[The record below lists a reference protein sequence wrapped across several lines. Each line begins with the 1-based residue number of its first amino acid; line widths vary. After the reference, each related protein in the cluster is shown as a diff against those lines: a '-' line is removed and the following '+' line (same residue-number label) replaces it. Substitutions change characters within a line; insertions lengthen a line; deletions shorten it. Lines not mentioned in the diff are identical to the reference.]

1 MSVHPYPSTLL
12 ATSNIYAASDDYVIT
27 SANFSASNVLQVN
40 GDGADIQIN
49 NRSLAQ
55 AMCQLDAIQE
65 QLAILVPDPGMEQE
79 WDELRAIR
87 EQYQA
92 KLKECQEKSQ
102 MWRRLGR

>member
-1 MSVHPYPSTLL
+1 MSVNPSAPSITN
-12 ATSNIYAASDDYVIT
+12 NIYAASGDYIIT
-27 SANFSASNVLQVN
+27 GADFSASNVLQVV
-40 GDGADIQIN
+40 GDGADIRIN

-55 AMCQLDAIQE
+55 AMGQLDAIQE

-102 MWRRLGR
+102 MWRRLSR